1 MSCEDL
7 AKIKINKTQSW
18 PLSSRLHRQWSC
30 VVSFFLFKLRFQLIK
45 ETLEAPREIWAI
57 FKMFI
62 FLNGPVLW
70 RHFWLRNLR
79 SRQRVLNAGI
89 FFCLD
94 RADDMLRSQ
103 LADNISPLDVKQ
115 AAFSSSA
122 SPPPQPPPPVPGNP
136 CSFQERHSHLKG

>member
-1 MSCEDL
+1 MR
-7 AKIKINKTQSW
+7 IW
-18 PLSSRLHRQWSC
+18 PRLRSTKREVGPSPAACTGSGPAWFL
-30 VVSFFLFKLRFQLIK
+30 FFLFKLRFQLIK

-122 SPPPQPPPPVPGNP
+122 PPQPPSPVPGNP